1 VHATV
6 IVPEG
11 EIIMYPDS
19 ALSAGPPAIMAV
31 VAVVSMAAWLIRVF
45 LAAREPR
52 GMSAAVN
59 APRRDEETS
68 ATVTQVPSS
77 GRPSGKAAA

>member
-1 VHATV
+1 
-6 IVPEG
+6 
-11 EIIMYPDS
+11 
-19 ALSAGPPAIMAV
+19 
-31 VAVVSMAAWLIRVF
+31 
-45 LAAREPR
+45 
-52 GMSAAVN
+52 MSAAVN